1 MNFRWNTKCVIQGVA
16 VAGLFLAASKG
27 WTPDPEWWVLILL
40 VVFTY
45 VANAF
50 LDEIFDCEHGDLYKT
65 ILGKKPQ

>member
-16 VAGLFLAASKG
+16 VAGLFLAARKG
-27 WTPDPEWWVLILL
+27 WTPEPEWWVLILL

-65 ILGKKPQ
+65 ILGKKPK